1 MTLTNLYPVRP
12 GHLRVR
18 NHYVRRLRRRLFASL
33 PYAAD
38 LP

>member
-18 NHYVRRLRRRLFASL
+18 NHNLWRGCRRLFASL